1 MYAVIADGGKQ
12 YMVRQG
18 QALYVEKRDLPEG
31 STMIEF
37 DQVLALGEGES
48 SRIGSPTVPGAKV
61 TARLLELVKGP
72 KETIVKFR
80 RRKGYRLK
88 KGHRQNY
95 LKVQIESI
103 TA

>member
-1 MYAVIADGGKQ
+1 MYAIIADGGKQ
-12 YMVRQG
+12 YMVKEG
-18 QALYVEKRDLPEG
+18 QTLFVEKRDLQDG
-31 STMIEF
+31 ATTIEF
-37 DQVLALGEGES
+37 DQVLAIGEGES
-48 SRIGSPTVPGAKV
+48 SRIGTPTVTGARVMAKLV
-61 TARLLELVKGP
+61 ELAKGP

-103 TA
+103 SG